1 MQLTDNEYFAGLT
14 EVACYM
20 SMEKDLNDFSAFSN
34 FNEIWKEEDLNF
46 GGYKIRTH
54 VMLPEIKNYQEES
67 TLLKVTKPTV
77 QQVSYTFNHK
87 KMIPI
92 SYSQELLRAS
102 FLNADGINSFV
113 SYVMQQ
119 VNNACQVF
127 IFEEIIKV
135 CLNGSPD
142 ILQILEDNSVDF
154 SESKINMNAR
164 RIAGAVKTLAFN
176 KETPITDVV
185 IVCTPTAYA
194 RNFSNYELYTNPI
207 NTRIEVIAHEELND
221 DIIYIIP
228 KQHIVFF
235 YALSFSG
242 SFFDPSNLM
251 VNNFIHFWSCIDTD
265 NNYKKLKIVKKT

>member
-14 EVACYM
+14 ELACYM

-34 FNEIWKEEDLNF
+34 FNEIWKEDDLNF

-54 VMLPEIKNYQEES
+54 VKLPEIKDYQEES
-67 TLLKVTKPTV
+67 TLLKVTKPMIE
-77 QQVSYTFNHK
+77 QVSYTFNYK

-92 SYSQELLRAS
+92 SYSQELLKAS
-102 FLNADGINSFV
+102 FLNGDGINVFV

-127 IFEEIIKV
+127 IFDEIIKT
-135 CLNGSPD
+135 CLNGSATR
-142 ILQILEDNSVDF
+142 LQILEDTSTDF

-164 RIAGAVKTLAFN
+164 RISGAVKTLAFN
-176 KETPITDVV
+176 KETPITEVV
-185 IVCTPTAYA
+185 IVCTPAAYA

-207 NTRIEVIAHEELND
+207 NTRIEVISHEQLND
-221 DIIYIIP
+221 DVIYVIP
-228 KQHIVFF
+228 KQHIVYF
-235 YALSFSG
+235 YALNFSG

-251 VNNFIHFWSCIDTD
+251 VNNFVHFWCCIDSDEKYT
-265 NNYKKLKIVKKT
+265 KLNIVKKA

>member
-1 MQLTDNEYFAGLT
+1 MQLTDNEYFSGLT
-14 EVACYM
+14 ELACYM

-54 VMLPEIKNYQEES
+54 VNLPEIKDYQEES
-67 TLLKVTKPTV
+67 TLLKVTKPTIE
-77 QQVSYTFNHK
+77 QIEYTFNHK
-87 KMIPI
+87 KMVPI

-102 FLNADGINSFV
+102 FLNGDGINAFV

-127 IFEEIIKV
+127 IYEELIKT
-135 CLNGSPD
+135 CLNGSATS
-142 ILQILEDNSVDF
+142 LQILEDTSKDF

-207 NTRIEVIAHEELND
+207 NTRIEVVSHEQLSD
-221 DIIYIIP
+221 DIIYVIP
-228 KQHIVFF
+228 KQHIVYF
-235 YALSFSG
+235 YALNFSG

-251 VNNFIHFWSCIDTD
+251 VNNFVHFWCCIDSD
-265 NNYKKLKIVKKT
+265 EKYKKLNIIKKA